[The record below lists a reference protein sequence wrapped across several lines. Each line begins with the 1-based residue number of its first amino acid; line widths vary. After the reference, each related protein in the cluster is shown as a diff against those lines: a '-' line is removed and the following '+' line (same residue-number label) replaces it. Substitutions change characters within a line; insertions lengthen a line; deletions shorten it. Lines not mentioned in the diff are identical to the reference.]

1 MIIYFKDIK
10 GDLPLITADA
20 GNLKGGISGTSPKI
34 EIKKL
39 RSGSNNFMF
48 EPISNEMLYMPA
60 DKPQITLT
68 VSKYNVAST
77 CDTDCS
83 YVAALSST
91 PTLTS
96 FSITA
101 TGLRL
106 TFPNPPVV
114 TLTSNNLKVFYAG
127 NFCTDINAAD
137 VTAVTCTL
145 P

>member
-39 RSGSNNFMF
+39 IKL
-48 EPISNEMLYMPA
+48 EPISNEMLYIPA